1 MKPSVAASLLLP
13 LLALGAL
20 PPRASAQMLRLDQLQ
35 GSAELTRGDTHPP
48 LNAETAIVADD
59 QIRVGAGSK
68 LSLRLGRH
76 GILELG
82 AGSELTVERLPFA
95 SYADDL
101 RTILRLRRGFL
112 RVIWKQPPL
121 DIKWPLFVYMD
132 SDRAALL
139 SGEYFFE
146 VGSEIN
152 AICVAEGGLALQ
164 GGSRDEA
171 QALEPDTCY
180 RMVPGVPPQPRDQR
194 PEDWIAV
201 RANRALDRSMW
212 AMPAV
217 ASSASPPVTATA
229 AAAPPLPGITAPVVT
244 PPAVR
249 PVPPK
254 PAEKPAEK
262 PAVKSVAKAPVPAPA
277 SPPRVVAAAAV
288 AGGGWTLNL
297 ASFPD
302 QASADKEL
310 ARLKKAGFPGVV
322 TPADVKGR
330 NWYRVQIQGLAS
342 REEAQGM
349 AEQLKGSG
357 FMQAWILKPGQ

>member
-1 MKPSVAASLLLP
+1 MKPTVAASLLLP

-20 PPRASAQMLRLDQLQ
+20 PPSASAQMLRLDQLQ

-48 LNAETAIVADD
+48 LNAATAIVADD
-59 QIRVGAGSK
+59 QIKVGAGSK
-68 LSLRLGRH
+68 LSLLLGRH

-217 ASSASPPVTATA
+217 AARASPPAAATA
-229 AAAPPLPGITAPVVT
+229 APALPGITAPMVT
-244 PPAVR
+244 PPAAK
-249 PVPPK
+249 PVAP
-254 PAEKPAEK
+254 KPAEK
-262 PAVKSVAKAPVPAPA
+262 PAVKSVAPAPA

-288 AGGGWTLNL
+288 ADGGWTLNL

-357 FMQAWILKPGQ
+357 FMQAWILRPGQ